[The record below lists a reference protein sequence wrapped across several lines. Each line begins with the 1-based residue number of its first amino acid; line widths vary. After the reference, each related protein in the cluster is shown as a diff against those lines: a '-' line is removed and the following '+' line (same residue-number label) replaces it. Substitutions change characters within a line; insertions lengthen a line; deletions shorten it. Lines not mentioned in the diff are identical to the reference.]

1 MRTRVGTMLLGLLV
15 AGAVLAGAAGM
26 AEAACEPD
34 KVAAKY
40 PGLAGKTLKVG
51 LDPTLPP
58 IMYRDPNNPSKIIGQ
73 DPDMVD
79 AAMKCLGLKYE
90 LVGLDFGTLI
100 PTLQAGQIQLVWSNI
115 YYTPERAK
123 AADFVAYA
131 TTGTAGIVKKGNPKH
146 IKSLADTCGLRAA
159 PVLGT
164 VEDAAFKDES
174 AKCVAAG
181 KPAIEITPYPNAPA
195 TSRAIENDRA
205 DVSMYDLVLVDQ
217 VVKNNPD
224 KFERAFSFRTNIKI
238 GVAVKKGNEELV
250 TAVKEAIQALQDNGT
265 QKALLQKNGMDP
277 TLAVPVEVG
286 R

>member
-1 MRTRVGTMLLGLLV
+1 MRYW
-15 AGAVLAGAAGM
+15 AGAVLAGLVVATVGFGTAGP
-26 AEAACEPD
+26 AQAACEPD
-34 KVAAKY
+34 KVATKY

-73 DPDMVD
+73 DPDMIE

-90 LVGLDFGTLI
+90 LVGLDFGTLV
-100 PTLQAGQIQLVWSNI
+100 PTLQAGQIQLIWSNI
-115 YYTPERAK
+115 YYTPARAQ
-123 AADFVAYA
+123 AADFVNYA
-131 TTGTAGIVKKGNPKH
+131 TTGTAGIVKKGNPKG
-146 IKSLADTCGLRAA
+146 IKTIDDVCGKRAA
-159 PVLGT
+159 PILGT
-164 VEDAAFKDES
+164 VEDKGFQDAS

-205 DVSMYDLVLVDQ
+205 DLSMYDVVLVDQ
-217 VVKNNPD
+217 VVRSNPD
-224 KFERAFSFRTNIKI
+224 KFERAYYFRSNIKV

-250 TAVKEAIQALQDNGT
+250 SAVKDAITELQANGT
-265 QKALLQKNGMDP
+265 QKALMQKNGIDP
-277 TLAVPVEVG
+277 TLAIPVEIG